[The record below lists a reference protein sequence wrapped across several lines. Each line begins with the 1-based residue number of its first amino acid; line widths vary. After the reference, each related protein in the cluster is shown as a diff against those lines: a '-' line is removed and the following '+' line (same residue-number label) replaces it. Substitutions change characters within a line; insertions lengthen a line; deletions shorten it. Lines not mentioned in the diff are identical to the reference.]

1 MPRPRPSAEQG
12 AVLAQDQALQQSPPE
27 AHGHQQAQ
35 FAAPFEHVAQH
46 HHAEPR
52 AAEQQ
57 AQPAQNL
64 ERAQVGVL
72 HRVELVQPLRRGR
85 QLQAGIL
92 QGARQ
97 RGGDLRDGVRR
108 GIDQEHPVAA
118 LAREP
123 PGELGFVNE
132 QAPLQDRVR
141 HRADQP
147 QLERA
152 PLLVRVINRVAD
164 LLAQRPLDRVGVA
177 DGGNLVSDFGDLPI
191 RDDCD
196 WSVRAS

>member
-1 MPRPRPSAEQG
+1 MPRPRPSAQQR
-12 AVLAQDQALQQSPPE
+12 AVLAQHQALQQSPPE
-27 AHGHQQAQ
+27 AHRHQQAQ
-35 FAAPFEHVAQH
+35 LPAPFEHVAQD
-46 HHAEPR
+46 HHAQPR

-57 AQPAQNL
+57 AQPAQHL

-72 HRVELVQPLRRGR
+72 HGVELVQPPRRGR
-85 QLQAGIL
+85 QLQAGVL
-92 QGARQ
+92 QRARQ

-108 GIDQEHPVAA
+108 RIHQEHPVAA

-123 PGELGFVNE
+123 PGELGLVNQ

-141 HRADQP
+141 HRAHQP

-164 LLAQRPLDRVGVA
+164 LLAQRPLDGVGVA
-177 DGGNLVSDFGDLPI
+177 DGGNLVGDCRSADLRI
-191 RDDCD
+191 AGIV
-196 WSVRAS
+196 SQSL